1 MQIQSSAYLRSKKPA
16 LKKLIDELSSRYE
29 YASVLA
35 QDARA
40 YAYNVNPSG
49 RSAAP
54 LALQSKRG
62 FVVRVYDG
70 TGYAEYSFND
80 ISEEKVRDIV
90 KTVSEKLVPIPEML
104 TDRFGR
110 LDRPAA
116 ADDQCVFLKSS
127 ECKIH
132 PDDLGGDKIL
142 DRLAEIR
149 EKAISYDDR
158 IFDAASRY
166 EFAEIHKMFISPK
179 KDMEQN
185 IMWSDGMVS
194 ALVHAGEEVRMSYK
208 PYSCLGGA
216 ELLDDIAAGAED
228 AAKTAVELMGLQP
241 VTPGVYDCICSP
253 DITGLIAHEAF
264 GHGVEMDMFVKDRA
278 LAKDYIGRR
287 VASDLVTMHD
297 TACAMDDT
305 GSYFFDDEGN
315 LASDTL
321 IIDHGILKKGMAD
334 ELSALSLGVPPTGN
348 GRRESYERKA
358 YTRMTN
364 TYFEPGTDSLE
375 DMIGSIK
382 YGFLLDQAESGM
394 EDPKNWGIQ
403 CMVSFGREIKDGKL
417 TGRLVG
423 PVVLTGYVP
432 DLLKSISM
440 VSPDLD
446 HTGTGG
452 CGKGWKEFVKVSCG
466 GPYIKAKIRLG

>member
-1 MQIQSSAYLRSKKPA
+1 MLIRSSEYLRKKKPA
-16 LKKLIDELSSRYE
+16 LKALIDELSGRYG

-40 YAYNVNPSG
+40 YAYNVVPSG

-70 TGYAEYSFND
+70 SGYAEYSFND
-80 ISEEKVRDIV
+80 ISDEKVKDIAD
-90 KTVSEKLVPIPEML
+90 TIAEKLVPLSGML
-104 TDRFGR
+104 SGRFGR
-110 LDRPAA
+110 LNRPLLSEEP
-116 ADDQCVFLKSS
+116 CTMVKST
-127 ECKIH
+127 ECAIH
-132 PDDLGGDKIL
+132 PDELGGDKIL
-142 DRLAEIR
+142 ERLSAIR
-149 EKAISYDDR
+149 EKTASYDAR
-158 IFDAASRY
+158 IFDAAARY

-185 IMWSDGMVS
+185 LMWSDGMV
-194 ALVHAGEEVRMSYK
+194 AAFVRAGDEVRSSYV
-208 PYSCLGGA
+208 PCSCLGGA
-216 ELLDDIAAGAED
+216 ELIDTIERGAED
-228 AAKTAVELMGLQP
+228 AAKTAVDMIDMEP
-241 VTPGVYDCICSP
+241 VTPGEYDCICSP

-278 LAKDYIGRR
+278 LAKDYIGKR

-297 TACAMDDT
+297 TACALDDT
-305 GSYFFDDEGN
+305 GSFFFDDEGMP
-315 LASDTL
+315 AGDTV

-334 ELSALSLGVPPTGN
+334 ELSALSLGVAPTGN
-348 GRRESYERKA
+348 GRRESFERKA

-364 TYFEPGTDSLE
+364 TYFEPGTDRLE
-375 DMIGSIK
+375 DMIASVK
-382 YGFLLDQAESGM
+382 YGFLLDQASSGM

-403 CMVSFGREIKDGKL
+403 CMVSFGREIKDGRL

-440 VSPDLD
+440 VSPDMG

-466 GPYIKAKIRLG
+466 GPYIKARIRLG